1 MPRIPAAERRTDLVR
16 AAVRIIATHGVDGA
30 TTRRIAEEANAPLA
44 TLHYCFS
51 SKELLFQAVLEQLA
65 AEYRNVLTGAHIHG
79 DLATTA
85 RALLRVLMQWY
96 VESSDFGAAT
106 VELIS
111 WAQRQ
116 QGAPAVVMYNESFDV
131 LRTILDGAA
140 AGQSVDPDIIGQLSY
155 VLASLSDGFAIN
167 WLTFADRA
175 AALRQMDIAVDVLDA
190 WLATKLND
198 AAGPSH
204 PGQAPALAQSVMT
217 SCPG

>member
-1 MPRIPAAERRTDLVR
+1 MPRIPAAERRTDLVN
-16 AAVRIIATHGVDGA
+16 AAVRIIAAHGVDGA

-65 AEYRNVLTGAHIHG
+65 AEYRNVLTGANIHG

-85 RALLRVLMQWY
+85 RTLLRVLMQWY
-96 VESSDFGAAT
+96 LESSDFGAAT

-116 QGAPAVVMYNESFDV
+116 EGAPAVVMYNESFDV
-131 LRTILDGAA
+131 LRSILDEA
-140 AGQSVDPDIIGQLSY
+140 AGSQHVDPDILGQMCY

-175 AALRQMDIAVDVLDA
+175 AALKQMDIAVDVLDA
-190 WLATKLND
+190 WLATKLSNVV
-198 AAGPSH
+198 
-204 PGQAPALAQSVMT
+204 GQSQPRTTPALAESVMT